1 MSMRARNM
9 RTREILVPCLTL
21 IGCSMTA
28 CLSLPVAPNVS
39 NPIRQVAV
47 LPLVNNTNDVE
58 GPSVVRT
65 RVADEVTRHAY
76 VVKPQAEVDQMLK
89 DQMGITLGSQL
100 DMTTPQKLGEV
111 LGVDGVIYGSL
122 EDFSHNVSG
131 VANVKRVRIRTKLVN
146 CKTGETVWS
155 DGLGIRNVSG
165 MMASSAKLVPNN
177 ESDLPPLFGTPIKAK
192 WVDYASASSAGGGGL
207 LGSAVAG
214 FGEKIATRAFKVPLY
229 EETTA
234 AVTGVLKGIPAGPE
248 HVQSPFKQLFDTPR
262 TQAST
267 TGGDPKEKAVEQT
280 PTKKGDAP

>member
-1 MSMRARNM
+1 M
-9 RTREILVPCLTL
+9 RTRSMCARRILVMCLGI

-28 CLSLPVAPNVS
+28 CLSMPVAPNVS

-47 LPLVNNTNDVE
+47 LPLINNTNDVA
-58 GPSVVRT
+58 GPNAVRT
-65 RVADEVTRHAY
+65 RIVDEVARHAY
-76 VVKPQAEVDQMLK
+76 VVKPLTEVDQALK

-155 DGLGIRNVSG
+155 NGLGIRNVSG
-165 MMASSAKLVPNN
+165 TFSGVATLFPNN
-177 ESDLPPLFGTPIKAK
+177 ERELPPLFGTPITAN
-192 WVDYASASSAGGGGL
+192 WVNYTSVLSELESGSLLSSSL
-207 LGSAVAG
+207 AG
-214 FGEKIATRAFKVPLY
+214 FGEKVTTKALKVPLF

-234 AVTGVLKGIPAGPE
+234 AVRGTLKDIPPGPA
-248 HVQSPFKQLFDTPR
+248 HVQSFNLFNTPHP
-262 TQAST
+262 QAST
-267 TGGDPKEKAVEQT
+267 TSGDPKEKSVQ
-280 PTKKGDAP
+280 

>member
-1 MSMRARNM
+1 M
-9 RTREILVPCLTL
+9 LVTCLSL

-28 CLSLPVAPNVS
+28 CLSVPVAPNAS

-58 GPSVVRT
+58 GPGMVRT
-65 RVADEVTRHAY
+65 RVADEVARHAY
-76 VVKPQAEVDQMLK
+76 VVKPMAEVDQTLK

-100 DMTTPQKLGEV
+100 DMATPQKLGEV

-165 MMASSAKLVPNN
+165 MMASSAKLVPNDDS
-177 ESDLPPLFGTPIKAK
+177 ELPPLFGTPIKAK
-192 WVDYASASSAGGGGL
+192 WVDYASVSSAGGGGL
-207 LGSAVAG
+207 VGSAVAG
-214 FGEKIATRAFKVPLY
+214 LGEKIATKAFKVPLY
-229 EETTA
+229 EETYA
-234 AVTGVLKGIPAGPE
+234 AVRGVLKGIPAGPE
-248 HVQSPFKQLFDTPR
+248 HVQSSFNQLFRTPR
-262 TQAST
+262 TQTPT
-267 TGGDPKEKAVEQT
+267 TGSNPTEKAIEPT
-280 PTKKGDAP
+280 PTSKGDAP